1 MSRKLSGRAWIA
13 GLALVLGTGLASPVS
28 AAPPE
33 AAQQEQG
40 TKSWSRAYGVGACVN
55 CPGGTGLM
63 AGEDVGRGLVGAAS
77 GLMDA
82 VTAPLRPAAGAPP
95 PEVFS
100 QKPPAGY
107 NCWVDAGSGRAGY
120 WAKCP

>member
-1 MSRKLSGRAWIA
+1 MSRKLSGKAWMVAIALALTA
-13 GLALVLGTGLASPVS
+13 GLAAPVH

-33 AAQQEQG
+33 AGQQEQG

-63 AGEDVGRGLVGAAS
+63 AGEDVGRGLMGAAS
-77 GLMDA
+77 GLLDA
-82 VTAPLRPAAGAPP
+82 VTAPLRPAAGGPP
-95 PEVFS
+95 PEVFN
-100 QKPPAGY
+100 QQPPAGY
-107 NCWVDAGSGRAGY
+107 NCWVDVGSSRAGY